1 MADSQGFIGRP
12 GRIQGKVAPTADPG
26 KAPGAR
32 DPGEAYGLSRISAED
47 KPQSKVQS
55 ALSSHQL
62 DLKSVL
68 SEEEEKRA
76 ANMMQN
82 P

>member
-1 MADSQGFIGRP
+1 MP
-12 GRIQGKVAPTADPG
+12 GKVAPTADPG
-26 KAPGAR
+26 KEAGAR
-32 DPGEAYGLSRISAED
+32 DSREAYGLSRISAKD
-47 KPQSKVQS
+47 KPESKPSLQS

-82 P
+82 QQILL